1 MAVGKRAKAVCDICG
16 FVYPHNVMKLNS
28 YGLLVCPTD
37 FDGAYDEKNHP
48 QNRAPD
54 VKDDE
59 TIRNPRPTRS
69 EAFTTWENQNT
80 NWEVTTQNWNIVSNL
95 DAWFNW
101 TRNIKF
107 V

>member
-59 TIRNPRPTRS
+59 TIRNPRPTRN

-95 DAWFNW
+95 DA
-101 TRNIKF
+101 
-107 V
+107 

>member
-1 MAVGKRAKAVCDICG
+1 MAVGKRAKAVCDVCG

-48 QNRAPD
+48 QNRAPN

-59 TIRNPRPTRS
+59 TIGNPRPTRS

-80 NWEVTTQNWNIVSNL
+80 NWEATTQNWNIVSNL
-95 DAWFNW
+95 DA
-101 TRNIKF
+101 
-107 V
+107 